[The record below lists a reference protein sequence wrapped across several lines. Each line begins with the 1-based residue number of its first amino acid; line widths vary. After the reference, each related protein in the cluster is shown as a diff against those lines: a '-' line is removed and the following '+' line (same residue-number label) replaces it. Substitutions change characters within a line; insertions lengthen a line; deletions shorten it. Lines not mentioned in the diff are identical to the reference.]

1 MTTSS
6 ALILLAH
13 GSRDALW
20 RAPFEQ
26 IATQIRSQRDDVEVR
41 TAYMELCEPKA
52 DTVVAELLT
61 LGVQH
66 ITIAPLFLGMGAHT
80 REDLPALMD
89 ALQAAHPQITFQ
101 VLPTL
106 GESSA
111 LLALI
116 STQLLGALKA

>member
-1 MTTSS
+1 MSTSS
-6 ALILLAH
+6 ALVLLAH

-26 IATQIRSQRDDVEVR
+26 IATQIRSQRGDVQVR

-52 DTVVAELLT
+52 DSVVAELLA

-80 REDLPALMD
+80 REDLPALMQ

>member
-13 GSRDALW
+13 GSRDPLW

-26 IATQIRSQRDDVEVR
+26 IATQIRSQRDDVQVR
-41 TAYMELCEPKA
+41 TAYMELCEPRA
-52 DTVVAELLT
+52 ETVVVELLT

-80 REDLPALMD
+80 REDLPEL
-89 ALQAAHPQITFQ
+89 LQTLQTAHPQVRFE

-106 GESSA
+106 GENSA

-116 STQLLGALKA
+116 SEQLLGALKA

>member
-13 GSRDALW
+13 GSRDPLW

-26 IATQIRSQRDDVEVR
+26 IATQIRSQRDDVQVR
-41 TAYMELCEPKA
+41 TAYMELCEPRA
-52 DTVVAELLT
+52 ETVVVELLA

-80 REDLPALMD
+80 REDLPEL
-89 ALQAAHPQITFQ
+89 LQTLQTAHPQVRFQ

-106 GESSA
+106 GENSA

-116 STQLLGALKA
+116 SEQLLGALKA

>member
-26 IATQIRSQRDDVEVR
+26 IATQIRSQRADVAVR
-41 TAYMELCEPKA
+41 TAYMELCEPRA
-52 DTVVAELLT
+52 DSVVTELLA

-80 REDLPALMD
+80 REDLPALMQT
-89 ALQAAHPQITFQ
+89 LQAAHPQVRFE

-106 GESSA
+106 GENSA

-116 STQLLGALKA
+116 STQLLDALKA

>member
-41 TAYMELCEPKA
+41 TAYMELCEPRA
-52 DTVVAELLT
+52 DSVVAELLA

-80 REDLPALMD
+80 REDLPALMQT
-89 ALQAAHPQITFQ
+89 LHAAHPQVRFE

-106 GESSA
+106 GENSA

-116 STQLLGALKA
+116 SSQLLDALKA

>member
-1 MTTSS
+1 MSTPR

-13 GSRDALW
+13 GSRDPLW

-26 IATQIRSQRDDVEVR
+26 IATQIRSQNAQLCVR
-41 TAYMELCEPKA
+41 TAYMELCQPRAEE
-52 DTVVAELLT
+52 VVPELLA
-61 LGVQH
+61 LDVQH

-80 REDLPALMD
+80 REDLPAL
-89 ALQAAHPQITFQ
+89 LQTLQTAHPQVRFE

-106 GESSA
+106 GENSA

-116 STQLLGALKA
+116 STQLLDALKA

>member
-13 GSRDALW
+13 GSRDPLW

-26 IATQIRSQRDDVEVR
+26 IATQIRSQRDDVQVR
-41 TAYMELCEPKA
+41 TAYMELCEPRA
-52 DTVVAELLT
+52 ETVVVELLA

-80 REDLPALMD
+80 REDLPELLQT
-89 ALQAAHPQITFQ
+89 LQAAHPQVRFE

-106 GESSA
+106 GENSA

-116 STQLLGALKA
+116 SEQLLGALKA

>member
-1 MTTSS
+1 MSTPR

-13 GSRDALW
+13 GSRDPLW

-26 IATQIRSQRDDVEVR
+26 IATQIRSQRGDVQVR
-41 TAYMELCEPKA
+41 IAYMELCEPKA
-52 DTVVAELLT
+52 DSVVAELLA

-80 REDLPALMD
+80 REDLPAL
-89 ALQAAHPQITFQ
+89 LQTLQTAHPQVRFE

>member
-1 MTTSS
+1 MSTPR

-13 GSRDALW
+13 GSRDPLW

-26 IATQIRSQRDDVEVR
+26 IATQIRSQNAQLCVR
-41 TAYMELCEPKA
+41 TAYMELSQPRAEE
-52 DTVVAELLT
+52 VVPELLA
-61 LGVQH
+61 LDVQH

-80 REDLPALMD
+80 REDLPEL
-89 ALQAAHPQITFQ
+89 LQTLQTAHPQVRFE

-106 GESSA
+106 GENSA

-116 STQLLGALKA
+116 SSQLLDALKA

>member
-52 DTVVAELLT
+52 EAVVAELLA

-80 REDLPALMD
+80 REDLPALMQ
-89 ALQAAHPQITFQ
+89 ALQATHPQITFQ

>member
-1 MTTSS
+1 MTPSS

-13 GSRDALW
+13 GSRDPLW

-26 IATQIRSQRDDVEVR
+26 IATQIRSQNAQLCVR
-41 TAYMELCEPKA
+41 TAYMELCQPRAEE
-52 DTVVAELLT
+52 VVPELLA
-61 LGVQH
+61 LDVQH

-80 REDLPALMD
+80 REDLPEL
-89 ALQAAHPQITFQ
+89 LQTLQTAHPQVRFE

-106 GESSA
+106 GENSA

-116 STQLLGALKA
+116 SSQLLDALKA

>member
-1 MTTSS
+1 MTTTS
-6 ALILLAH
+6 ALVLLAH

-26 IATQIRSQRDDVEVR
+26 IATQIRSQRGDVQVR
-41 TAYMELCEPKA
+41 IAYMELCEPKA
-52 DTVVAELLT
+52 DSVVAELLA

-80 REDLPALMD
+80 REDLPALMQD
-89 ALQAAHPQITFQ
+89 LQAAHPRIDFQ

>member
-1 MTTSS
+1 MSTPR

-26 IATQIRSQRDDVEVR
+26 IATQIRSQNAQLCVR
-41 TAYMELCEPKA
+41 TAYMDQCQPRAEE
-52 DTVVAELLT
+52 VVPELLA
-61 LGVQH
+61 LDVQH

-80 REDLPALMD
+80 REDLPEL
-89 ALQAAHPQITFQ
+89 LQTLQTAHPQVRFE

-106 GESSA
+106 GENSA

-116 STQLLGALKA
+116 SSQLLDALKA

>member
-1 MTTSS
+1 MSTPR

-13 GSRDALW
+13 GSRDPLW

-26 IATQIRSQRDDVEVR
+26 IATQIRSQNAQLCVR
-41 TAYMELCEPKA
+41 TAYMELCQPRAEE
-52 DTVVAELLT
+52 VVPELLA
-61 LGVQH
+61 LDVQH

-80 REDLPALMD
+80 REDLPELLHT
-89 ALQAAHPQITFQ
+89 LQTAHPQVRFE

-106 GESSA
+106 GENSA

-116 STQLLGALKA
+116 SSQLLDALKA

>member
-1 MTTSS
+1 MSTPR

-13 GSRDALW
+13 GSRDPLW

-26 IATQIRSQRDDVEVR
+26 IATQIRSQNAQLCVR
-41 TAYMELCEPKA
+41 TAYMELCQPRAEE
-52 DTVVAELLT
+52 VVPELLA
-61 LGVQH
+61 LDVQH

-80 REDLPALMD
+80 REDLPEL
-89 ALQAAHPQITFQ
+89 LQTLQTAHRQVRFE

-106 GESSA
+106 GENSA

-116 STQLLGALKA
+116 STQLLDALKA